1 MVPGASVLALTT
13 SAAAPWLVVM
23 GAPLPMAP
31 FALTETMALERDLR
45 CGPST
50 ERAATLKVKA

>member
-1 MVPGASVLALTT
+1 MVVIS
-13 SAAAPWLVVM
+13 
-23 GAPLPMAP
+23 APLPKDP

-45 CGPST
+45 YGPST